1 MENRRSPNP
10 SGMLTNPL
18 PRGTT
23 AVDMGRLRAGETH
36 PDPRGEEGVA
46 PPGWPSARW
55 DRYRDV
61 SLLGSGGM
69 GRVYRA
75 WDVALDRWVAIK
87 VLSGDDPRLAE
98 RLSREARA
106 QARIEH
112 PNVCKVY
119 DVGELDGTPFIS
131 MQLVDGE
138 PLGGLA
144 PSLTLEQKVLIVRQ
158 VAEAVHAAHRAGL
171 IHRDLKPANVMVATG
186 GEEPLRPFVVDF
198 GVVRD
203 ARAGSLTATGL
214 AVGTPAFMAP
224 EQARGDTARVD
235 RRTDVWALGAILY
248 ELLAGAPPFDGES
261 ALDVMLKVV
270 QEEPVPLRKR
280 VPSLPEDLETVVAK
294 CLEKEPGRR
303 YDSAR
308 ALADDL
314 GRFLDG
320 EPIAARRVSLAHRL
334 IVRARKNKALAVV
347 AGISSVL
354 LLALLFLWVREVRA
368 SARGRELA
376 RHFGQEVERVEGLLW
391 RARSLPLHDVRPAR
405 EAVRRRLA
413 GISAGMARA
422 GDVALGPGSAALG
435 RGHLALYEWDEARAH
450 LSAAWDAGLREP
462 DVAWG
467 LGVALG
473 QIYRREL
480 AALTRLRS
488 PRERERRRGEIE
500 RELRDVALS
509 RLRASEGADTPAE
522 YVEALVAFFEGRLPE
537 ASKKAREA
545 VAKVPWLHEAF
556 TLQGDVLRARVEA
569 EQATAAPERIRA
581 TFEEAD
587 AAYGEALVVARS
599 DERAL
604 SRRCS
609 LWSDVLAREVW
620 QQHAGTKET
629 LARVESACWE
639 ALQGDSGG
647 FSPHAS
653 LAAAYMAW
661 AEQTSQSG
669 GDPAPVIGKAIA
681 AARAAVKLEPRDAS
695 LERML
700 GIVHWSRG
708 KTELDRGVDPTRSFE
723 LAIEHARRAL
733 ELTPPDPR
741 AHGDLGLSYLNLG
754 LAELDR
760 GRDPTAFL
768 EDAVT
773 RTTEAIELVPGTVSY
788 PNNLG
793 IAHQGLLRW
802 EVRERGGDGLAHA
815 GRAVDAFRLAL
826 AANPGSIGPR
836 QWLATVFT
844 ELGEGERLQGRDP
857 SWAVSEARRVHDEA
871 ITRNPKDAYGRA
883 LMADAL
889 LVEARWSARP
899 EPLAAARKEVERS
912 LALTPG
918 NASALLTLCEVEQL
932 SAEEAR
938 RAGRSPLPALA
949 AAASALSRLT
959 RENALFGIVWC
970 RSAQV
975 ALARG
980 RLPGRS
986 RADALRDARAGLS
999 AAARALDA
1007 SPCWP
1012 RALALSGE
1020 LHLLEATLL
1029 PEGPGRQRANALGNA
1044 ALQESVFRSGGR
1056 PPEVW
1061 FAP

>member
-1 MENRRSPNP
+1 MEDRRSPDP
-10 SGMLTNPL
+10 SGILTNPL
-18 PRGTT
+18 PGGPS
-23 AVDMGRLRAGETH
+23 A
-36 PDPRGEEGVA
+36 PREGSDGGSGARPRENVFPA
-46 PPGWPSARW
+46 GWPSARW

-75 WDVALDRWVAIK
+75 FDVALDRWVAIK
-87 VLSGDDPRLAE
+87 VLTGDDPRLAE
-98 RLSREARA
+98 RLGREARA

-119 DVGELDGTPFIS
+119 DVGELEGTPFIA
-131 MQLVDGE
+131 MQLVEGE
-138 PLGGLA
+138 PLGDLA
-144 PSLTLEQKVLIVRQ
+144 PSLSLEQKVLLVRQ
-158 VAEAVHAAHRAGL
+158 VAEGVHAAHRAGL
-171 IHRDLKPANVMVATG
+171 IHRDLKPANVMVATR
-186 GEEPLRPFVVDF
+186 GEEPLRPYVVDF

-203 ARAGSLTATGL
+203 AHAASLTATGL

-248 ELLAGAPPFDGES
+248 ELLAGAPPFEGDS

-280 VPSLPEDLETVVAK
+280 VPSLPEDLETIVAR
-294 CLEKEPGRR
+294 CLEKDPGRR

-308 ALADDL
+308 ALAEDL

-334 IVRARKNKALAVV
+334 LVRARKNRAVTVV
-347 AGISSVL
+347 AGVSSVL
-354 LLALLFLWVREVRA
+354 LLALLALWVREVRA

-413 GISAGMARA
+413 GIAAEMARA
-422 GDVALGPGSAALG
+422 GKVAVGPGSAALG
-435 RGHLALYEWDEARAH
+435 RGHLALYEWDDARRH

-467 LGVALG
+467 LGLALG
-473 QIYRREL
+473 QVYRREL
-480 AALTRLRS
+480 AALTRLRN
-488 PRERERRRGEIE
+488 PRERERRKGEIE
-500 RELRDVALS
+500 RELRDVALQ
-509 RLRASEGADTPAE
+509 RLRASAGADTPAE

-556 TLQGDVLRARVEA
+556 TLEGDVLRARVEA
-569 EQATAAPERIRA
+569 EQATATPAQIRA
-581 TFEEAD
+581 TFEKAD
-587 AAYGEALVVARS
+587 AAYREALVVARS

-609 LWSDVLAREVW
+609 LWSDVLWREVW
-620 QQHAGTKET
+620 NQHAGRRET
-629 LARVESACWE
+629 LGRAESACWE
-639 ALQGDSGG
+639 ALEGDSGG

-669 GDPAPVIGKAIA
+669 GDPAPVVENAIA
-681 AARAAVKLEPRDAS
+681 SARAAVKLEPRDAS

-708 KTELDRGVDPTRSFE
+708 KIELDRGRDPTGSFE

-733 ELTPPDPR
+733 SLAPPDPR
-741 AHGDLGLSYLNLG
+741 AHGDLGLSFLNLG

-760 GRDPTAFL
+760 GRDPTAL
-768 EDAVT
+768 LAEAVA
-773 RTTEAIELVPGTVSY
+773 RTSEAIELVPGTVSY

-815 GRAVDAFRLAL
+815 ERAVDAFRLAL
-826 AANPGSIGPR
+826 AADPGSIGPR
-836 QWLATVFT
+836 QWLATVYT
-844 ELGEGERLQGRDP
+844 ELGEGERLSGRDP
-857 SWAVSEARRVHDEA
+857 SWAVAEARRIHDEA
-871 ITRNPKDAYGRA
+871 MTRNPKDAYGRA
-883 LMADAL
+883 LMADAH
-889 LVEARWSARP
+889 LVEARWSGRA
-899 EPLAAARKEVERS
+899 EPLAAARREVGAS
-912 LALTPG
+912 LEFAPG
-918 NASALLTLCEVEQL
+918 NASALLTLAEVEL
-932 SAEEAR
+932 VSAAAAR
-938 RAGRSPLPALA
+938 AAGRSPLPALDEA
-949 AAASALSRLT
+949 GASLSRLL
-959 RENALFGIVWC
+959 RESALFGIVWC

-975 ALARG
+975 ALEKG
-980 RLPGRS
+980 RLPGRG

-1020 LHLLEATLL
+1020 LHLLEAGLL
-1029 PEGPGRQRANALGNA
+1029 PEGPARELANALGNA
-1044 ALQESVFRSGGR
+1044 ALEESVFRSGGR
-1056 PPEVW
+1056 PPGTWTE
-1061 FAP
+1061 P